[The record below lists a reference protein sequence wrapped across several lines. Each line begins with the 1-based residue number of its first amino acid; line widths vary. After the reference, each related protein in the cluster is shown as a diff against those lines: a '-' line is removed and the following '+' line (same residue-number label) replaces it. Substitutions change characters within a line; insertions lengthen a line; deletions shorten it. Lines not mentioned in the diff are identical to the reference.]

1 MSYRRI
7 IKYDYKPRLE
17 WNRNSKSF
25 LPSNHRVQWNQP
37 SYKGSRLQR
46 WLGMPILSLATI
58 LLAGMASNELWEV
71 GIQFPPSGSLDE
83 SSKVPNL
90 ANLGFTATPQIE
102 SLSLIPPSLST
113 GLFPGEYAEGTD
125 LPGESSEH
133 VVMDAVMIPS
143 VIDAWQEIVI
153 KQGDN
158 LSLIF
163 DRLGL
168 SDQELDEVLSL
179 GKETKTLKSLYPEQ
193 SLRFLI
199 QDGQLSE
206 LLYQEDPTKTLR
218 VYKTDGG
225 FTAET
230 ELVKPEVRV
239 SMTTASVGSSL
250 TLAGQ
255 EVGLSEKL
263 MLQLIKM
270 FGWDV
275 DFVHE
280 IEEGATFAILY
291 EEYFMDGVK
300 LRNGDVLAATFTNR
314 GKTYKAI
321 RYLDED
327 GRVDYFDGEG
337 HDKRRAFL
345 RTPLKFTRIS
355 SYFSPHRKHPILH
368 RVRAHN
374 GVDYAAPQ
382 GTPVK
387 ATGEGKIHFVGGQN
401 GYGKTVIIDHHSNIS
416 TLYAHLSGYARGIKE
431 GQSVRQGE
439 IIGYV
444 GQTGLATGPHLH
456 YEFRVNDVHQDPLKV
471 ALPES
476 VPSSSKAM
484 ANLKAKAEKLFAQL
498 EQLTQ
503 THVSS
508 TATPSQKMV
517 PSNHEYSLA
526 ANSEADK
533 KSTH

>member
-1 MSYRRI
+1 
-7 IKYDYKPRLE
+7 
-17 WNRNSKSF
+17 
-25 LPSNHRVQWNQP
+25 
-37 SYKGSRLQR
+37 
-46 WLGMPILSLATI
+46 
-58 LLAGMASNELWEV
+58 
-71 GIQFPPSGSLDE
+71 
-83 SSKVPNL
+83 
-90 ANLGFTATPQIE
+90 
-102 SLSLIPPSLST
+102 
-113 GLFPGEYAEGTD
+113 
-125 LPGESSEH
+125 
-133 VVMDAVMIPS
+133 
-143 VIDAWQEIVI
+143 
-153 KQGDN
+153 
-158 LSLIF
+158 
-163 DRLGL
+163 LGL
-168 SDQELDEVLSL
+168 SSQELERILSL
-179 GKETKTLKSLYPEQ
+179 GKETKILKSLYPEK
-193 SLRFLI
+193 SLRLLI
-199 QDGQLSE
+199 QDSQLSE

-218 VYKTDGG
+218 VYKTGNS

-255 EVGLSEKL
+255 EVGVSEKL

-280 IEEGATFAILY
+280 IEEGATFAVLY

-300 LRNGDVLAATFTNR
+300 IRDGDVLAATFTNR

-321 RYLDED
+321 RYLAED
-327 GRVDYFDGEG
+327 GRVDYYDGEG
-337 HDKRRAFL
+337 HGKRRAFL

-355 SYFSPHRKHPILH
+355 SYFNPHRKHPILH

-387 ATGEGKIHFVGGQN
+387 ATGDGKIHFVGGQS
-401 GYGKTVIIDHHSNIS
+401 GYGKTVIIDHHSDIS

-471 ALPES
+471 ALPE
-476 VPSSSKAM
+476 VAPNASKAM
-484 ANLKAKAEKLFAQL
+484 ASLKAKAEKLFAQL
-498 EQLTQ
+498 DQLTQ

-508 TATPSQKMV
+508 AANPSE
-517 PSNHEYSLA
+517 SGEYSLA
-526 ANSEADK
+526 ATNNEAGK